1 VFASGSAPGRGSE
14 AGRLDRGTVVTGA
27 LLLAAAAVAW
37 VGVIA
42 QGAGMGVA
50 TMAPPGD
57 VGGMPVAGLGTNGVA
72 FVLAWGVMMAA
83 MMLPSA
89 TPMIALYGS
98 VARNRAPTGRR
109 APSTVLFALTY
120 LLVWLAFG
128 IPIYGLSLGV
138 AQLASTSAAVKA
150 LLPYGVALVLVAAGL
165 FQFSPLKRVCLR
177 ACRSP
182 LGFLLGHWQPGTRGA
197 LQLGLR
203 HALNCLGCCW
213 ALMAVLVVAG
223 AMGLPWVL
231 LIAVVVFAEKV
242 LPFGEWTARITGAAL
257 VVLGIL
263 VAVQPGL
270 VPLLQG
276 TPMSPM

>member
-1 VFASGSAPGRGSE
+1 
-14 AGRLDRGTVVTGA
+14 VVTGS
-27 LLLAAAAVAW
+27 LLLIVAAIAW
-37 VGVIA
+37 IGLVRGVGMSA
-42 QGAGMGVA
+42 A
-50 TMAPPGD
+50 TMAQPGD
-57 VGGMPVAGLGTNGVA
+57 MGGMPAAPVAGLVTNGVA

-98 VARNRAPTGRR
+98 VARNRAPTGQR
-109 APSTVLFALTY
+109 APSTFLFALTY

-128 IPIYGLSLGV
+128 IPIYGLSLVV
-138 AQLASTSAAVKA
+138 AQMASTSDAVKA

-177 ACRSP
+177 ACRGP
-182 LGFLLGHWQPGTRGA
+182 LGFLLGHWRPGTGGA

-242 LPFGEWTARITGAAL
+242 LPFGELTARVTGAAL
-257 VVLGIL
+257 VVLGVL